1 MVKVNNNYLKDK
13 KLLLLSDTWFPY
25 DYIKE
30 FLKELTAGK
39 VYIYSSP
46 ASTAK
51 FIKVYIKVFAKRK
64 VQILKD
70 KDFKLFFDKKVDDY
84 VVVIFFGK
92 KRTKETPVLEL
103 LAKKLLT
110 SYQDV
115 VTVLPDGIDYDENSP
130 LFRE

>member
-1 MVKVNNNYLKDK
+1 VVKINSNYLKDK

-30 FLKELTAGK
+30 FLKQLTNGQ
-39 VYIYSSP
+39 VYIYASP
-46 ASTAK
+46 ASTSK

-64 VQILKD
+64 VQIIKD
-70 KDFKLFFDKKVDDY
+70 KDFKLFFNEKIDNY

-92 KRTKETPVLEL
+92 KRTKETPLLEL

-115 VTVLPDGIDYDENSP
+115 VTVLPDGIDYDENSS